1 MVEGSSMVVGIQ
13 YGGCI
18 SLIRLR
24 IFSFDISHYQYGG
37 GTSSVQ
43 WRVCSMGLSHHQ
55 YRGGCAVLD
64 YQKASEWVAG
74 GCIYL
79 GKMIFYRQS

>member
-13 YGGCI
+13 YGGGI

-24 IFSFDISHYQYGG
+24 IFSTNVSHYQHGG

-43 WRVCSMGLSHHQ
+43 WRGYAVWACHIINTEKGVQ
-55 YRGGCAVLD
+55 YSKNPHIRNYFFQIRLD
-64 YQKASEWVAG
+64 SF
-74 GCIYL
+74 L
-79 GKMIFYRQS
+79 